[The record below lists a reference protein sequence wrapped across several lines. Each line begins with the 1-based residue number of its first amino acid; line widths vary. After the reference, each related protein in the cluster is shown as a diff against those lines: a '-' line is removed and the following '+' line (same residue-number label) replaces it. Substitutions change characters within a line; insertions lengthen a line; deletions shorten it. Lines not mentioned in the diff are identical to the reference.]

1 VRTLIER
8 LGHLA
13 VWAGLYAG
21 AAVPCFAQVAGL
33 SIQPRSLG
41 LALAFVV
48 PCGVAVY
55 LLDRVK
61 LRDAWLDPADAA
73 AQPRRMAFLS
83 DRAGTVRVFMILL
96 LLAATAAGAML
107 ARWMALLPWLACAAV
122 FIYAGRPRAQRPRPK
137 DVLIFKNATVAAG
150 ITACAALAAVAA
162 AGRLRFPETPAAV
175 PFLAFSAA
183 HVFLRVFADAALCD
197 LDDETADRAHGTQTL
212 PTALGRRH
220 AWNVAMALRLALAA
234 ALIAVPIGPWPA
246 RLAWALVTIASSLA
260 LRWANPR
267 RLRDWV
273 DARFP
278 LEALIVWLAVS

>member
-33 SIQPRSLG
+33 SLHPRSLG

-48 PCGVAVY
+48 PCGIAVY
-55 LLDRVK
+55 LLDRIK
-61 LRDAWLDPADAA
+61 LRDAWLDPADAE
-73 AQPRRMAFLS
+73 AQPGRMAFLS
-83 DRAGTVRVFMILL
+83 ARTGPIRTAMIV
-96 LLAATAAGAML
+96 LLATATAAGAAL
-107 ARWMALLPWLACAAV
+107 AWWMALLPWLACAAV
-122 FIYAGRPRAQRPRPK
+122 FVYAGRPRAARPRPK

-150 ITACAALAAVAA
+150 ITACAALAALAA
-162 AGRLRFPETPAAV
+162 AGRLSFPESPAALL
-175 PFLAFSAA
+175 PLAFSAA
-183 HVFLRVFADAALCD
+183 HLFLRVFADAALCD
-197 LDDETADRAHGTQTL
+197 VDDEAADRAHGTQTL
-212 PTALGRRH
+212 PTALGRRQ
-220 AWNVAMALRLALAA
+220 AWNVAMAIRLALAA
-234 ALIAVPIGPWPA
+234 ALLAIPIGPWPA

-260 LRWANPR
+260 LRWPNPR

-278 LEALIVWLAVS
+278 IEVLIAWLAVS